1 MLSRERSYSV
11 CTAKPATP
19 STSFS
24 TIKLRSHEP
33 ISRTG
38 LALLVLLQVSKTFAF
53 MICDTQ
59 PRPGSPMP
67 ALILERSWRFSG
79 IDVFK
84 HLRVTLTRPT
94 RVYDAPW
101 KRLRNGK
108 TRTDTKVPTIAKQ
121 RQM

>member
-1 MLSRERSYSV
+1 MASREGNYSV

-24 TIKLRSHEP
+24 TIKLRTHEP

-38 LALLVLLQVSKTFAF
+38 LALLVLLQVSTTFGF

-59 PRPGSPMP
+59 PQPGLPTP
-67 ALILERSWRFSG
+67 ALTRERSWRYLA
-79 IDVFK
+79 IAVFK
-84 HLRVTLTRPT
+84 HLRVTLTPLT
-94 RVYDAPW
+94 RVCDVQW

-108 TRTDTKVPTIAKQ
+108 RVP
-121 RQM
+121 

>member
-1 MLSRERSYSV
+1 MLSRERNYSV

-24 TIKLRSHEP
+24 TIKPRSHEP

-38 LALLVLLQVSKTFAF
+38 LALLVLLQVSTTSGF

-59 PRPGSPMP
+59 PRPGSPTP
-67 ALILERSWRFSG
+67 ELTLERSWRFSG

-84 HLRVTLTRPT
+84 HPRVTLTPLT
-94 RVYDAPW
+94 SVTT
-101 KRLRNGK
+101 RNGSACA
-108 TRTDTKVPTIAKQ
+108 TANAYQ
-121 RQM
+121 H

>member
-1 MLSRERSYSV
+1 MVTREGNYWV

-38 LALLVLLQVSKTFAF
+38 LALLVLLLVLTTSGF

-59 PRPGSPMP
+59 PRPGSPTP
-67 ALILERSWRFSG
+67 ALTLERSWQFLA

-84 HLRVTLTRPT
+84 HPRVTLMPLT
-94 RVYDAPW
+94 RVYDAQW
-101 KRLRNGK
+101 RRLRNGK
-108 TRTDTKVPTIAKQ
+108 
-121 RQM
+121 